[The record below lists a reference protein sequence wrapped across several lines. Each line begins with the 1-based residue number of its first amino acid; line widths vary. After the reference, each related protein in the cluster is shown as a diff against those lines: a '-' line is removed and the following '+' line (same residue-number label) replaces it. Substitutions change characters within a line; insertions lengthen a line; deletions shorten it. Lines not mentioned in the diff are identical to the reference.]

1 MIMIAKMFPKKMDKL
16 SFGFTFWDKINV
28 IKATIMENN
37 NSNIYVFGFLTKYDW
52 SKIFSITFAWT
63 STPGIVTPSGV
74 LTKSNNPWAD
84 APIKTY
90 LSLKKSVWNLP
101 S

>member
-1 MIMIAKMFPKKMDKL
+1 M
-16 SFGFTFWDKINV
+16 
-28 IKATIMENN
+28 
-37 NSNIYVFGFLTKYDW
+37 FGFLNKYDW

-90 LSLKKSVWNLP
+90 LFSKKSFLNFP

>member
-1 MIMIAKMFPKKMDKL
+1 M
-16 SFGFTFWDKINV
+16 
-28 IKATIMENN
+28 
-37 NSNIYVFGFLTKYDW
+37 
-52 SKIFSITFAWT
+52 FSITLAWT
-63 STPGIVTPSGV
+63 STPGIVNPRGV
-74 LTKSNNPWAD
+74 LTKSNKPCAD